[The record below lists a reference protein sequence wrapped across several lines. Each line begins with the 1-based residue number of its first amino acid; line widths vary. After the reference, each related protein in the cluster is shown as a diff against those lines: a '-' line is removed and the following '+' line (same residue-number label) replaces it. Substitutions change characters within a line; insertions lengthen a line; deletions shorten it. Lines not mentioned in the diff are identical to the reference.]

1 MYSQFINFQIQLV
14 IMDKNCLNQKNANAR
29 GVLQPIILRAI
40 LNLYQRGHSKMT
52 ANEVKKECYLLDDTK
67 NWDGRLPAICNA
79 MRNTIN
85 CTGRIV
91 GEDRDFLNF
100 TIAF

>member
-1 MYSQFINFQIQLV
+1 
-14 IMDKNCLNQKNANAR
+14 MDKNCLNQRIANAR

-52 ANEVKKECYLLDDTK
+52 TNEVKAECNLLDNTK
-67 NWDGRLPAICNA
+67 NWEGRVPAISNA
-79 MRNTIN
+79 MRNAVN
-85 CTGRIV
+85 CNGRIV